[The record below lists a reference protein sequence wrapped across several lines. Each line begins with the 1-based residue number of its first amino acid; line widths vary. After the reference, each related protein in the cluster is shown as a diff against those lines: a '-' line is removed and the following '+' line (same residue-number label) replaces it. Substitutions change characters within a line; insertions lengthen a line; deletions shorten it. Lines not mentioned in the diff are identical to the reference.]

1 MKKEKKLKYIVYII
15 AILINVIVIVNSI
28 IHDPIIGY
36 DSDAHLDYITV
47 VADHLPS
54 ESDSG
59 EYFSP
64 PLPYIIPGIA
74 YKSCTNFSNAVLL
87 MCKLFSGHV
96 AQGLNAILAIGITLL
111 VIKIS
116 ELIRPNNKYFTI
128 SNLVMLGG
136 LTVFYKT
143 FSQVRG
149 EPYVAFFTLLVVF
162 IILKLYKNQELFN
175 LKASGLI
182 GLTLGLLALSRQWGV
197 LIYPAVLF
205 FLIKVMDS
213 STPFRKRMASVSF
226 TFLIAALVGS
236 WFYFHLYREYGKFTA
251 FNVTEQKFSFSNQPF
266 SFYRNTGIEHMLLFR
281 SPTRKTFEN
290 QLIPLF
296 YSEAWG
302 DYWGYFTFIRDMPQ
316 LYQGFANQEQIT
328 PYLGRVNF
336 VALIPTAIFVGG
348 LLFGARNLAYL
359 ISIKEPD
366 FNKMTITFFFSIV
379 LFSSLGYF
387 WFLIKYPTIPRGSTI
402 KATYMI
408 QVFMVLPFLA
418 AEFLEFVRNKTSKAY
433 FILVGLLVLSFLHN
447 LPAMITRYWW
457 WLR

>member
-1 MKKEKKLKYIVYII
+1 
-15 AILINVIVIVNSI
+15 
-28 IHDPIIGY
+28 
-36 DSDAHLDYITV
+36 
-47 VADHLPS
+47 
-54 ESDSG
+54 
-59 EYFSP
+59 
-64 PLPYIIPGIA
+64 
-74 YKSCTNFSNAVLL
+74 
-87 MCKLFSGHV
+87 
-96 AQGLNAILAIGITLL
+96 
-111 VIKIS
+111 
-116 ELIRPNNKYFTI
+116 
-128 SNLVMLGG
+128 MLGG